1 MRSRSFAKDLMRL
14 FLDAN
19 VLFTAAHNPN
29 GKAAACGCQADVLL
43 RGDVHSYSRCTAHVE
58 DREPTMTAET
68 LKEAIKRELPA
79 LLREDPAFREYVLEL
94 TRTHHPSRGETED
107 WFHAMLGELRRDR
120 EEQTRKW
127 EEQTRKWQEQRA
139 QAERD
144 RAEQARKWDEQQA
157 QAERDR
163 AEQARKWDEQ
173 QAQAERDRAEQAR
186 KWDEQTR
193 NWEESNRHFDRVH
206 EEIMAQTKKFD
217 RGIGA
222 LGARWGIQS
231 ERAFRNALAG
241 ILEESFGVQVVNV
254 TEFDAEGVVFGR
266 PDQIELDIIVKNGVL
281 LICELKSSIDKAGL
295 YSFERKARFYE
306 RLHQRQAQR
315 LIVISPMV
323 EALAREVAERLGIEI
338 YHDSTDVTSLDGE
351 A

>member
-1 MRSRSFAKDLMRL
+1 
-14 FLDAN
+14 
-19 VLFTAAHNPN
+19 
-29 GKAAACGCQADVLL
+29 
-43 RGDVHSYSRCTAHVE
+43 
-58 DREPTMTAET
+58 
-68 LKEAIKRELPA
+68 RELPA

-120 EEQTRKW
+120 
-127 EEQTRKWQEQRA
+127 
-139 QAERD
+139 
-144 RAEQARKWDEQQA
+144 AEQARKWETQELKWQEQQA

-163 AEQARKWDEQ
+163 AEQAHKWDEQ
-173 QAQAERDRAEQAR
+173 QAQAERDRVEQAH
-186 KWDEQTR
+186 K
-193 NWEESNRHFDRVH
+193 WEESNRHFDRVH

-217 RGIGA
+217 RSIGA

-323 EALAREVAERLGIEI
+323 EARAREVAERLGIEI